1 MADEQ
6 ELEEG
11 EEPEAPE
18 DVRKVVGD
26 VLEEKLPSILERLGF
41 KPRGEGEEEPTPK
54 ATKAPRTARDVED
67 HWEERVREEVEK
79 LLKGKQAAPSE
90 PEKPAAEAAPE
101 PPKTPWQERLWGGPK
116 R

>member
-41 KPRGEGEEEPTPK
+41 KPKGEEEEEP
-54 ATKAPRTARDVED
+54 ATKTAKAPRTARDVED

-79 LLKGKQAAPSE
+79 LLKGKQAAPAE

-101 PPKTPWQERLWGGPK
+101 PPKTSWQERLWGGPK